1 MGQATSRVLD
11 RDGAARSGGG
21 GAIRR
26 GPSQTTVLL
35 VALVA
40 LVLAGPWLS
49 GSLDDQA
56 FRTWCTMFVSI
67 VVQAMPFLVL
77 GVVLSAVVSVLLS
90 QRILDAVMPR
100 RTGAAVP
107 LAGIAGVALP
117 GCECASV
124 PVANSLIR
132 RGVAPAAAFTFLLA
146 APAINPV
153 VLISTAV
160 AFQGDLTV
168 VLARFCASLTVAV
181 TVGWLWMA
189 LGRKVHLRL
198 LKRSDPPAH
207 RGMAMVESVQHDF
220 LHAAGYLVLGSMIAA
235 GVNTFVPPEWVD
247 STADEILL
255 SIVVLGLF
263 AFVVAMCSEAD
274 AFVAASL
281 TAFSPT
287 AQLAFMVVGPAADI
301 KIAAMNTG
309 YFGRS
314 FAAVFTPLTLGVALT
329 SAGLFGWWLL

>member
-1 MGQATSRVLD
+1 MDGQTTRVLD
-11 RDGAARSGGG
+11 DAPAPRARR
-21 GAIRR
+21 A
-26 GPSQTTVLL
+26 PSQTNVLL
-35 VALVA
+35 AVLIVT
-40 LVLAGPWLS
+40 VLAGPWLS
-49 GSLDDQA
+49 GTLDGQA

-67 VVQAMPFLVL
+67 VVQAMPFLVM
-77 GVVLSAVVSVLLS
+77 GVILSAVVSVFLS
-90 QRILDAVMPR
+90 QRVLKAVMPR

-107 LAGIAGVALP
+107 LAGIAGAALP

-153 VLISTAV
+153 VLVSTAV
-160 AFQGDLTV
+160 AFQGDLLV
-168 VLARFCASLTVAV
+168 VLARFSASLAVAV
-181 TVGWLWMA
+181 TVGWLWIA
-189 LGRKVHLRL
+189 LGRRVHLRMRE
-198 LKRSDPPAH
+198 RSDPPTH
-207 RGMAMVESVQHDF
+207 RGLAMVASVQHDF
-220 LHAAGYLVLGSMIAA
+220 LHAAGYLVIGAMIAA
-235 GVNTFVPPEWVD
+235 AVNTFVPPSLVD
-247 STADEILL
+247 SAADQILL

-301 KIAAMNTG
+301 KLAAMNTG

-314 FAAVFTPLTLGVALT
+314 FAAVFTPLTLGVALL